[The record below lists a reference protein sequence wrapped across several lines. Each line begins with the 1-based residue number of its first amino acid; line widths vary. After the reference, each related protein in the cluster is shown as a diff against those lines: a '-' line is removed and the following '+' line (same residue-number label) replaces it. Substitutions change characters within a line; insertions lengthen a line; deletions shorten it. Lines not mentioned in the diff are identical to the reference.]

1 MEIGQLLKEERIAQ
15 KLSLEDIQEMT
26 KIQKRYLKAI
36 ENNDFNSLP
45 GRFYARAFIKE
56 YALVLNMDHH
66 ALVEAFENQE
76 EMMEEE
82 DTTQYTSVSRS
93 RSQSRASKSSAMLS
107 FLPKIIV
114 VILIIGILFVAWIL
128 TQKALSNDRVDT
140 QQPTESDE
148 IIRDV
153 EKDEAEKPVSD
164 DETEAENEEEE
175 VVEKEEEAIE
185 SGFEVDEVGTGNPPE
200 SELTFTYGEDQA
212 TLSFDVEA
220 EAYVA
225 IVGESGKTYFDGI
238 LNPGTETEDFDI
250 TEEETIY
257 LNVGNT
263 TGLTVKLNDIPMEY
277 SIEPSERVH
286 QKFIIHLEKQ
296 E

>member
-175 VVEKEEEAIE
+175 IAEKEEEAIE

-200 SELTFTYGEDQA
+200 SELTFTYGEEQA

>member
-175 VVEKEEEAIE
+175 IAEKEEETIE

-200 SELTFTYGEDQA
+200 SELTFTYGEEQA